1 MMTTTDTFLRD
12 TLRST
17 RVIAVVGFSPDPSR
31 PSHYV
36 AEFLRMQGYRVI
48 PVNPGQAG
56 KSFLGET
63 VAARLADIPA
73 EIKVDMVDI
82 FRNAEAVPGVVEEA
96 MAALP
101 HLRTIWMQL
110 GIAHEG
116 AAEKARAAGLAVVE
130 DRCPKMEIPR
140 LFGRA
145 SPLEGAPE
153 V

>member
-1 MMTTTDTFLRD
+1 MTTTDTFLRD

-36 AEFLRMQGYRVI
+36 AEFLRAQGYRVI

-73 EIKVDMVDI
+73 EIEVDMVDI

>member
-1 MMTTTDTFLRD
+1 MTTTDTFLRD
-12 TLRST
+12 TLKST
-17 RVIAVVGFSPDPSR
+17 RTIAVVGFSPDPAR

-36 AEFLRMQGYRVI
+36 AEYLRQQGYRVI

-56 KSFLGET
+56 KTFLGET
-63 VAARLADIPA
+63 VVARLSDIPTDLP
-73 EIKVDMVDI
+73 VDMVDI
-82 FRNAEAVPGVVEEA
+82 FRRSDAVPEVVDEA

-110 GIAHEG
+110 GVAHAG
-116 AAEKARAAGLAVVE
+116 AAEKARAAGLAVIE

-140 LFGRA
+140 LFAGA
-145 SPLEGAPE
+145 SPLEGVPE

>member
-1 MMTTTDTFLRD
+1 MTTIDTFLRD
-12 TLRST
+12 TLQST

-36 AEFLRMQGYRVI
+36 AEYLRAQGYRVI

-63 VAARLADIPA
+63 VVARLADIPA
-73 EIKVDMVDI
+73 DAEVDMVDI
-82 FRNAEAVPGVVEEA
+82 FRNADAVPGVVEEA

-116 AAEKARAAGLAVVE
+116 AAETAREAGLAVVE

-140 LFGRA
+140 LFGGA
-145 SPLEGAPE
+145 SPLAGVPE

>member
-1 MMTTTDTFLRD
+1 MTTTDTFLRD
-12 TLRST
+12 TLQST

-36 AEFLRMQGYRVI
+36 AEFLRAQGYRVV

-56 KSFLGET
+56 KTFLGET
-63 VAARLADIPA
+63 VVARLSDIPA
-73 EIKVDMVDI
+73 DVPVDMVDI
-82 FRNAEAVPGVVEEA
+82 FRRSDAVPGVVEEA

-110 GIAHEG
+110 GVAHAE

-140 LFGRA
+140 LFGRS
-145 SPLEGAPE
+145 SPLERPPE

>member
-1 MMTTTDTFLRD
+1 MTTTDTFLRD

-17 RVIAVVGFSPDPSR
+17 RIIAVVGFSPDPAR

-36 AEFLRMQGYRVI
+36 AEYLRQQGYRVI

-56 KSFLGET
+56 KTFLGET
-63 VAARLADIPA
+63 VVARLSDIPA
-73 EIKVDMVDI
+73 DIHVDMVDI
-82 FRNAEAVPGVVEEA
+82 FRRSDAVPEVVDEA

-110 GIAHEG
+110 GITHAA
-116 AAEKARAAGLAVVE
+116 AAEKARDAGLAVVE

-140 LFGRA
+140 LFAGA
-145 SPLEGAPE
+145 SPLEGVPK